1 MEQVRAAHIERNILR
16 PVLLGR
22 DFEKWFIRS
31 TDRRILYING
41 EIDLKLYPN
50 AEAWLLP
57 FRSDLKKR
65 RECQRGI
72 IPWYSLQWPRVKA
85 QLDHTPKILVQGTRN
100 PRLKTRVV
108 ATMDE
113 VGIYGTQGMSFI
125 VPTTSTAPMYY
136 LLGVLNSKLINYL
149 YATKFLNVA
158 VKGDYLKDTPIPK
171 ASASQ
176 QGDLTNLVQ
185 RILAAKQRNPEAD
198 TSALEREIDR
208 LVYRLYDLTQAEINV
223 VEDAMRK

>member
-1 MEQVRAAHIERNILR
+1 VIIVLR
-16 PVLLGR
+16 FHLAESRGWSSRKVSVNFEAVSSHFALG
-22 DFEKWFIRS
+22 D
-31 TDRRILYING
+31 T
-41 EIDLKLYPN
+41 
-50 AEAWLLP
+50 
-57 FRSDLKKR
+57 
-65 RECQRGI
+65 
-72 IPWYSLQWPRVKA
+72 A

-113 VGIYGTQGMSFI
+113 VGVYGTQGMNFI
-125 VPTTSTAPMYY
+125 VPKTPTAPMYY

-158 VKGDYLKDTPIPK
+158 IKGDYLKDTPIPK
-171 ASASQ
+171 ASAAQ
-176 QGDLTNLVQ
+176 QRDLTNLVQ

-208 LVYRLYDLTQAEINV
+208 LVYRLYDLTQAEIDV
-223 VEDAMRK
+223 VEASTHP